1 MKLKAKYDKI
11 KVENI
16 GAGKISRGVNQM
28 AKQKRCA
35 AKTKSGKKCKN
46 KAAGRSKFCAVHKK

>member
-1 MKLKAKYDKI
+1 MRKKKKSVIKNINGKKI
-11 KVENI
+11 L
-16 GAGKISRGVNQM
+16 RGVNQM

>member
-1 MKLKAKYDKI
+1 MKLKEKCDKI
-11 KVENI
+11 NNI
-16 GAGKISRGVNQM
+16 KGRKISRGVNQM